1 MTIEEKWQ
9 ARFGEP
15 MPVHIASLP
24 LYLQERALKYAENNT
39 LAVVPKASVQQPE
52 QSSLE
57 DWDYS
62 DQRANNAY
70 GSDS

>member
-24 LYLQERALKYAENNT
+24 PYLQERALKYAESNT
-39 LAVVPKASVQQPE
+39 LAVVPKPPVRQSE

>member
-9 ARFGEP
+9 ARFGES
-15 MPVHIASLP
+15 MPTHIASLP
-24 LYLQERALKYAENNT
+24 LYLQERALKYAESNT
-39 LAVVPKASVQQPE
+39 LAVVPKAPVLQPE

>member
-15 MPVHIASLP
+15 MPSHIASLP
-24 LYLQERALKYAENNT
+24 LYLRERALKYAESNT
-39 LAVVPKASVQQPE
+39 LCFVPKPPVQQVQE
-52 QSSLE
+52 SSLA

-62 DQRANNAY
+62 DQRVNNSY